1 MQIRTLTR
9 SVTKL
14 KPPAVWTRTRYTPVL
29 LGVVLCQVA
38 LAACRT
44 DHSTQGREP
53 LGRSA
58 WVEDVAAQR
67 GYIKAGD
74 FAQFGCPPGWMG
86 VEETAAALRGRAVS
100 TTYVGPDPPA
110 HEYTITC
117 VAQREFALPAPS
129 ASPRP
134 GAGQLRRPLAPVW
147 VSTADDG
154 ITIGFRREVPSSA
167 AIYIGQETPC
177 GPRLIGV
184 ELGDLMKWLADPSWG
199 AKRHFLGMISG
210 GCPEQSR

>member
-1 MQIRTLTR
+1 MQIHTLTR
-9 SVTKL
+9 CVAKL
-14 KPPAVWTRTRYTPVL
+14 RPPAAWRTIRRAPAI
-29 LGVVLCQVA
+29 LGVVLCLVA
-38 LAACRT
+38 LTACQT
-44 DHSTQGREP
+44 DHSPRGREP

-100 TTYVGPDPPA
+100 TTYVGPDPPS
-110 HEYTITC
+110 HDGTITC

-129 ASPRP
+129 SPSRP

-147 VSTADDG
+147 VSTDTDG

-167 AIYIGQETPC
+167 AIYIGQDTAC

-210 GCPEQSR
+210 GCPEQNR